1 MLTAGYFEN
10 SLRQLRLEALCDIK
24 RPFAQPL
31 FYNLF
36 FPREADVIPFTL
48 AIFLEAE
55 FMVPVGGSEFLY
67 WIFHLANHSTTLGF
81 SSFEIGEWN

>member
-1 MLTAGYFEN
+1 MLTAIYFEN
-10 SLRQLRLEALCDIK
+10 SLKQLRLEALCDIE
-24 RPFAQPL
+24 RAFAQLL

-55 FMVPVGGSEFLY
+55 LMVPVGGSEFL
-67 WIFHLANHSTTLGF
+67 S
-81 SSFEIGEWN
+81 